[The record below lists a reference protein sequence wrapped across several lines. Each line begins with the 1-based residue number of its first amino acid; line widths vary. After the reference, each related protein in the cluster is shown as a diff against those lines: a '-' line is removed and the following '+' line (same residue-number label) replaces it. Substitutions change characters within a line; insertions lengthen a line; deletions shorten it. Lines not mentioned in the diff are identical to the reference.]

1 MRLWTLQWTCKYF
14 AGVERATRNE
24 TNHPLA
30 DSCYDVRSTQRL
42 LKKYYLFNKKLL
54 YLVDDI
60 FWHMGFNS
68 ADRQEKVVI

>member
-24 TNHPLA
+24 TNRHLA
-30 DSCYDVRSTQRL
+30 CSCYAVRPMQRL
-42 LKKYYLFNKKLL
+42 LKKYSLFNKKLL

-60 FWHMGFNS
+60 FWHFNS